1 MDWQKI
7 LVDSVHDGKIREL
20 HLRKIP
26 QLKTCDNWRE
36 VEPIGW
42 VDHKMKLSHYKGGL
56 VTLNG
61 KIYFVTERTI
71 NALSEYIKLKFP
83 QIIEVITD

>member
-1 MDWQKI
+1 MEWERLLADAVQN
-7 LVDSVHDGKIREL
+7 GKIREL

-42 VDHKMKLSHYKGGL
+42 IDHVMKLSHYKGGL
-56 VTLNG
+56 VKLHG
-61 KIYFVTERTI
+61 RIYFVTERTI
-71 NALSEYIKLKFP
+71 NALSEFIKLKFP
-83 QIIEVITD
+83 QIIDVVED